1 MQRFDLTLVSRHR
14 GLAAVTA
21 LQAVSAAYFVIDVL
35 GELPEMRTEPIHP
48 LGELLAVLA
57 LLIGTGFGMRE
68 LGRVMRRS
76 DRAESRLR
84 AASGA
89 FIALMHETFD
99 DWALT
104 ASERDVALL
113 SIKGLS
119 VAEIAALRNTR
130 AGTVKAQCAAVYRKA
145 GVNSRAE
152 LLGHFIEDLMSGDA
166 LAAASGRTDMP
177 DGRSAVVASQHVS
190 P

>member
-1 MQRFDLTLVSRHR
+1 MPNIDLTRIARHR

-35 GELPEMRTEPIHP
+35 SELPELRTAPIHP
-48 LGELLAVLA
+48 LGELLAVIA
-57 LLIGTGFGMRE
+57 LLIGTAFGVRE

-76 DRAESRLR
+76 DRVESRLR

-89 FIALMHETFD
+89 FIALMQETFD

-104 ASERDVALL
+104 PSERDVALL

-119 VAEIAALRNTR
+119 VAEIAALRNSR
-130 AGTVKAQCAAVYRKA
+130 VGTVKAQCAAIYRKA

-152 LLGHFIEDLMSGDA
+152 LLGHFIEDLVSGDT
-166 LAAASGRTDMP
+166 LEAATGPPASG

>member
-1 MQRFDLTLVSRHR
+1 MPILDLKRLARHR
-14 GLAAVTA
+14 GLAAVTV
-21 LQAVSAAYFVIDVL
+21 LQAVCASYFVIDVL
-35 GELPEMRTEPIHP
+35 SELPDLRTEPIHP
-48 LGELLAVLA
+48 LGELLAVIA
-57 LLIGTGFGMRE
+57 LLIGTAFGVRE

-76 DRAESRLR
+76 DRVESRLR

-89 FIALMHETFD
+89 FVALMQETFD
-99 DWALT
+99 HWGLT
-104 ASERDVALL
+104 PSERDVALL

-119 VAEIAALRNTR
+119 VAEIAALRNTQ

-152 LLGHFIEDLMSGDA
+152 LLGHFIEDLVSGDA
-166 LAAASGRTDMP
+166 LEATNERPASR